1 MEISEVAAIV
11 LKKQKE
17 ARKLKRE
24 KFVFKPPTSELGWA
38 ELRKKCTLMI

>member
-1 MEISEVAAIV
+1 MAMKS
-11 LKKQKE
+11 KKDAK
-17 ARKLKRE
+17 KSKRE